1 MMSYSGRTDSRGDF
15 VFNGQKTDKW
25 ELLYDPKCAF
35 SKWLKSNSCDWK
47 KGVVSNLC
55 LIFQTDNISQCWRD
69 KHWVEMGEKFKRS
82 QEWQECLSGHRHY
95 VEQSGAKWGW
105 TTRQQSV
112 LRCYPQTPPPTL
124 SKPPCHHFHCV
135 PLLCGVIPPAT
146 QQWPHHHLLEGE
158 WRSGRQRGCGVLF
171 MLRGLQSLS
180 IFYGCTASLLQ
191 MSVGCDV
198 VKNKTCMKQGV
209 SSIYAPSRE

>member
-1 MMSYSGRTDSRGDF
+1 
-15 VFNGQKTDKW
+15 
-25 ELLYDPKCAF
+25 
-35 SKWLKSNSCDWK
+35 
-47 KGVVSNLC
+47 
-55 LIFQTDNISQCWRD
+55 
-69 KHWVEMGEKFKRS
+69 MGEKFKRS
-82 QEWQECLSGHRHY
+82 QEWEECLLGHRHY

-112 LRCYPQTPPPTL
+112 LRYYPQTPPPTL
-124 SKPPCHHFHCV
+124 SKPPRHHCHRV

-171 MLRGLQSLS
+171 MWRGLQSLC
-180 IFYGCTASLLQ
+180 IFYACTASLLQ

-198 VKNKTCMKQGV
+198 MKNKTYMK
-209 SSIYAPSRE
+209 IYSLKVARHFFYLCTPQRITGWLMQRFGDVRWIFNMNISNTLNLSTK